1 MPADRKG
8 DIDVYADG
16 RTAELRLITELC
28 RESAKLGL
36 NVSMSDARP
45 AAVIRTGTAP
55 PWWITVDAS
64 GEFFEWRGAGFRHP
78 VTDPA
83 GAAAVIA
90 RRVGAPGAAEP
101 RRTRPAG
108 EDR

>member
-8 DIDVYADG
+8 DIDVYAGG
-16 RTAELRLITELC
+16 RTSELKLITELC

-64 GEFFEWRGAGFRHP
+64 GEFLEWRGAGFRHP

-83 GAAAVIA
+83 GAAAISRHVD
-90 RRVGAPGAAEP
+90 APGAAEP
-101 RRTRPAG
+101 RRTRPAE